1 MFTTSRYSSTKTR
14 ELAKKLASESKEIY
28 VARGKKTIDQ
38 LVQLARKKGDEKITV
53 LEEQENKPTTSA
65 VILIDE
71 LGRWK
76 WNVVRN
82 D

>member
-14 ELAKKLASESKEIY
+14 ELAKKLAIENKEIY

-38 LVQLARKKGDEKITV
+38 LVQLARKKGEEKIAV
-53 LEEQENKPTTSA
+53 LEDNSTKIAIIT
-65 VILIDE
+65 IDE

-76 WNVVRN
+76 WIDSIENGA
-82 D
+82 